1 MSEHRNLRDKTDIKI
16 GKIRISP
23 VFIGMMILFSFF
35 ADYLYLLLTLVFALF
50 HEFSHLLVLK
60 YYNKGVKE
68 IYFKPFGISIIT
80 EEKNLTLNQ
89 EIFVALA
96 GPLFNLFC
104 FILLI
109 FLNFYYSS
117 TIIIY
122 MILLNF
128 FLFVLNLFPV
138 YPLDGGRI
146 IYCFVYKFFSYETT
160 EKIIRF
166 INFSFLM
173 FLGGFG
179 IYILYLTSFNLS
191 LVFVFIFLFINIVLR
206 SPYVC

>member
-1 MSEHRNLRDKTDIKI
+1 MNEHKILRDKADIKI

-35 ADYLYLLLTLVFALF
+35 ADYLYLLLTLAFALM
-50 HEFSHLLVLK
+50 HEFAHLLVLK
-60 YYNKGVKE
+60 YYNKTVKE
-68 IYFKPFGISIIT
+68 IYFKPFGISIIKD
-80 EEKNLTLNQ
+80 EKNLTLNQ
-89 EIFVALA
+89 EIFVAFA
-96 GPLFNLFC
+96 GPFFNLFC
-104 FILLI
+104 FLALI
-109 FLNFYYSS
+109 FLNFYYSNV
-117 TIIIY
+117 IIIY

-146 IYCFVYKFFSYETT
+146 IYCLLYKFFCYETT
-160 EKIIRF
+160 NKIIRF

-179 IYILYLTSFNLS
+179 IYMLYLTSFNLS
-191 LVFVFIFLFINIVLR
+191 LVFIFIFLFINIVLR